1 MPQTRILSASL
12 MTFLV
17 SMSYISSPA
26 AASVDNVVGIA
37 SLGSPTVD
45 GGLDSD
51 GYAYS
56 AALLGQSITWGDS
69 TFALGAAG
77 TFDAASSTTIP
88 LPATNDSRLNLL
100 ATAVNGSQRNQTFV
114 VTYTDGTTST
124 FTQSLSDWY
133 SPQNFAGESQ
143 ALKMAYRISP
153 RGAEAIGPI
162 YLYGYSFAINGS
174 KTLKSITLPKNRDVI
189 LLAAAA
195 ASPASTAPQSG
206 SQADNVIGIVANG
219 SHVPAGGLDNEGYAY
234 SATLLG
240 GSIAWNG
247 STFTLGA
254 PGTMDAVSGVT
265 LSLPPGNYGAVNLLA
280 TAVNGNQPN
289 QTFVVTYSDGS
300 TASFT
305 QSLSDWFAP
314 QRYGGETK
322 VSEMPYRINSSGAES
337 TGPFYL
343 YAYSFAVDAAK
354 TIKSIALPRN
364 RNVVVLGTQVSKA
377 STVPFVAA
385 APSLTPAPG
394 TYAAAQAVKLSDS
407 TSGALIYYTMNGSTP
422 TTSSA
427 LYTAGTPLEVS
438 STTTIKAIAVESGYS
453 SSPVTGGTYTI
464 ASAASPPPVART
476 LAISGTAASA
486 AQVGTYYSFTPTVV
500 APAGS
505 KLTYE
510 ITHLPSWAQFSAATG
525 ALSGTPTAGSA
536 STDAGIV
543 ISVSDGSQS
552 ASLSAFSIAVS
563 APASAPAETIS
574 VSWTQPARNTNGTP
588 LTDLA
593 GYVVEYGK
601 SSTALNSTVS
611 INSPSSTNVQID
623 NLSAGKWYFAVAA
636 VTTAHVV
643 GQFSA
648 VASETVN

>member
-1 MPQTRILSASL
+1 MPQSRSLIASL

-17 SMSYISSPA
+17 SMSCISFAA

-37 SLGSPTVD
+37 STGSPTVD
-45 GGLDSD
+45 GGLDAD

-56 AALLGQSITWGDS
+56 ETLLGQSVTWGGS

-77 TFDAASSTTIP
+77 TFDAASNTTIP
-88 LPATNDSRLNLL
+88 LPATNDSTLNLL

-124 FTQSLSDWY
+124 FTQNLSDWY
-133 SPQNFAGESQ
+133 SPQNFSGESQ

-153 RGAEAIGPI
+153 RGLESIGPI

-174 KTLKSITLPKNRDVI
+174 KTLKSITLPNNRNVVV
-189 LLAAAA
+189 LAAAA
-195 ASPASTAPQSG
+195 ASPGGTG
-206 SQADNVIGIVANG
+206 SQPGNQADNVVGIVANG

-240 GSIAWNG
+240 SSIDWNG
-247 STFTLGA
+247 SAFTLGP
-254 PGTMDAVSGVT
+254 PGTMDAVSGAT
-265 LSLPPGNYGAVNLLA
+265 LSLPAGNYGAVNLLA

-289 QTFVVTYSDGS
+289 QTFVVTYSDGT

-305 QSLSDWFAP
+305 QSLSDWFTP

-343 YAYSFAVDAAK
+343 YAYSFAVNSAK
-354 TIKSIALPRN
+354 TIKSITLPRN
-364 RNVVVLGTQVSKA
+364 RNVVVLAAHVSKA

-407 TSGALIYYTMNGSTP
+407 TSGALIYYTTNGSTP

-453 SSPVTGGTYTI
+453 SSAVTAGTYTI
-464 ASAASPPPVART
+464 GSGSSPPPQN
-476 LAISGTAASA
+476 LAISGTAAST

-505 KLTYE
+505 RLTYT
-510 ITHLPSWAQFSAATG
+510 ITHLPSWAQFNAGTG
-525 ALSGTPTAGSA
+525 ALSGTPAAGSA
-536 STDAGIV
+536 GTDAGIL

-552 ASLSAFSIAVS
+552 ASLPAFSIAVS
-563 APASAPAETIS
+563 APTLPPAGTIS
-574 VSWTQPARNTNGTP
+574 LSWTQPTENTNGTP
-588 LTDLA
+588 LTNLA
-593 GYVVEYGK
+593 GYVVEYGT
-601 SSTALNSTVS
+601 SSTALNHTMSV
-611 INSPSSTNVQID
+611 SSTEVQIA
-623 NLSAGKWYFAVAA
+623 NLSAGTWYFAVAA
-636 VTTAHVV
+636 VTTANVV

-648 VASETVN
+648 VTSITVD